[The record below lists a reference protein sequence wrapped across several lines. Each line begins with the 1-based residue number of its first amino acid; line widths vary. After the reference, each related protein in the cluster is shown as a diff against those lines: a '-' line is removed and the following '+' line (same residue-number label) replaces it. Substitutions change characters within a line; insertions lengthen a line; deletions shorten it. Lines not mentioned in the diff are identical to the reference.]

1 MASET
6 PHGTPHADAA
16 RSQNPNQHPKPTPTR
31 LPSALLDEL
40 ATHAAAIA
48 SGGAAVGGATWGAV
62 HKLLLKAK
70 ADPQAAARLISTR
83 DASGLVAMV
92 RALRGEAPDPAA
104 SEPLPATAPT
114 APAIDDNTQKRAIR
128 AFRKRLRLIRLDRE
142 SKLGV
147 GPMSGGRRHEVDA
160 IEPPSEFPMAV
171 WAALA
176 DAGKLRREG
185 KGFYALVNELEE
197 E

>member
-1 MASET
+1 MPS
-6 PHGTPHADAA
+6 
-16 RSQNPNQHPKPTPTR
+16 R
-31 LPSALLDEL
+31 LPPALLDEL
-40 ATHAAAIA
+40 SAHAAAIA
-48 SGGAAVGGATWGAV
+48 AGGPTVGGAAWGAV

-70 ADPQAAARLISTR
+70 ADPHAAARLITTR
-83 DASGLVAMV
+83 DVAGLAAMV
-92 RALRGEAPDPAA
+92 RALRGEAPDPTAPEPPPA
-104 SEPLPATAPT
+104 SAPT
-114 APAIDDNTQKRAIR
+114 APAIDENTQKRAIR

-160 IEPPSEFPMAV
+160 IEPPSEFPMTV

-185 KGFYALVNELEE
+185 KGFYSLVNELEE